1 VALFR
6 SRLERRLWLAA
17 GGLQAA
23 IFLSL
28 AWVRPVSA
36 ALRDLGLLRGA
47 MIGAFLAVAAGAGW
61 ALARTRPG
69 GREVAVLLPFAGF
82 YLAVLATMERA
93 EEAFHFVEYGALGG
107 LVYGALAARRAAA
120 PFSPAGA
127 GAPGAAEPP
136 LRAPGLGLRALA
148 PPALGAALLT
158 ALAGWVDEGIQ
169 HLLPTRYY
177 DLRDVGFN
185 ALAGVV
191 AVGALTAW
199 RLVRRR

>member
-1 VALFR
+1 MALFR

-17 GGLQAA
+17 GGLLTA
-23 IFLSL
+23 IYLSL
-28 AWVRPVSA
+28 AWVRPVSE
-36 ALRDLGLLRGA
+36 ALRALGLLRGTL
-47 MIGAFLAVAAGAGW
+47 IGAFLAVAAGAGW

-69 GREVAVLLPFAGF
+69 WREVAVLLPFAGF
-82 YLAVLATMERA
+82 YLAVLSTMARA

-107 LVYGALAARRAAA
+107 LVYGALAVRRSALDPRANPAAA
-120 PFSPAGA
+120 ADTRP
-127 GAPGAAEPP
+127 
-136 LRAPGLGLRALA
+136 GLRALG

-169 HLLPTRYY
+169 LFLPRRYY
-177 DLRDVGFN
+177 DLRDIGFN

-191 AVGALTAW
+191 AATALTAW